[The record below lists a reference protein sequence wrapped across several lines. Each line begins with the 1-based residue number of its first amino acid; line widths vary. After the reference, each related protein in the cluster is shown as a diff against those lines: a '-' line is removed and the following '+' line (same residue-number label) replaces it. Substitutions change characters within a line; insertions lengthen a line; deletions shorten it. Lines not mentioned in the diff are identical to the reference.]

1 MTGSP
6 LAITLSSGWPT
17 AAAATPTALG
27 GRASRRRRRRVEG
40 ILWMTREGV
49 GEGDGGDPVLGF
61 EGKRSLSSQSPDA
74 EELSHRVEHH
84 LLLLVH
90 PRTQG

>member
-17 AAAATPTALG
+17 AAAATPTAPG

-74 EELSHRVEHH
+74 EELSHRVEYH